1 MKTLP
6 LSRIDSAL
14 NSFAPTQ
21 TKFDST
27 KAMYDYARK
36 RIVGVAKEFN
46 REYLVVANTSKN
58 EILFERLGERKAVR
72 VENWLLPND
81 RRNIAVIH
89 GHTRNG
95 YPLSSRD
102 CLHLINGEYDKVIAF
117 DKRGRFSLLQNLPKS
132 NLEKA
137 KEIIKYEFSE
147 FKKALR
153 EQPILKRVLKYLG
166 ITAQKHEN
174 SYLKARLNQPDINMR
189 YVSTMHK

>member
-14 NSFAPTQ
+14 NSFVPTQ
-21 TKFDST
+21 TKFEST

-58 EILFERLGERKAVR
+58 EILFERLGERKSVR
-72 VENWLLPND
+72 IENWILPND

-95 YPLSSRD
+95 HPLSSRD

-117 DKRGRFSLLQNLPKS
+117 DKRGRFSLLQILPKS

-189 YVSTMHK
+189 YVSTMYK

>member
-14 NSFAPTQ
+14 NSFVPTQ
-21 TKFDST
+21 TKFEST

-58 EILFERLGERKAVR
+58 EILFERLGERKSVR
-72 VENWLLPND
+72 IENWILPND

-95 YPLSSRD
+95 HPLSSRD

-117 DKRGRFSLLQNLPKS
+117 DKRGRFSLLQILPKC

-147 FKKALR
+147 FKRALR

-174 SYLKARLNQPDINMR
+174 SSLKARLNQPDINMR
-189 YVSTMHK
+189 YVSTMYK